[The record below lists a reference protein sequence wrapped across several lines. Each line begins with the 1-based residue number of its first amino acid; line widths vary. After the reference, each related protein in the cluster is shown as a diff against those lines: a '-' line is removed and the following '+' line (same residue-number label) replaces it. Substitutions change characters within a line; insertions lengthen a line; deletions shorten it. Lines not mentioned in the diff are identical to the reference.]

1 MPEGQFPQMPIARSV
16 TTDGEVIIEGVGIV
30 PNVEVPV
37 TLANLQ
43 NDLAG
48 GDSVLDAA
56 VAHLNSVL
64 GVSNEAPAPVEVTI
78 SDGGAIAVGDSVE
91 GEIAPGERIQFTL
104 TADTSGPVTI
114 SVTDVDGALDSY
126 LRIYDAD
133 GNLIAE
139 NDDIELGVQI
149 NSVVEGLQLA
159 AGDTILIEVGTYDD
173 AASGSFTLT
182 VETAA

>member
-1 MPEGQFPQMPIARSV
+1 
-16 TTDGEVIIEGVGIV
+16 
-30 PNVEVPV
+30 VPV
-37 TLANLQ
+37 TLENLQ

-56 VAHLNSVL
+56 VAHLNSLL
-64 GVSNEAPAPVEVTI
+64 GFSNEPVETVI
-78 SDGGAIAVGDSVE
+78 LDGGAIAIGESVD
-91 GEIAPGERIQFTL
+91 GEIAAGERIQFTL
-104 TADTSGPVTI
+104 TADEAATVNITI
-114 SVTDVDGALDSY
+114 SDPDGALDSY

-149 NSVVEGLQLA
+149 NSSVEGLELA

-173 AASGSFTLT
+173 AASGAFTLT
-182 VETAA
+182 VEAAA